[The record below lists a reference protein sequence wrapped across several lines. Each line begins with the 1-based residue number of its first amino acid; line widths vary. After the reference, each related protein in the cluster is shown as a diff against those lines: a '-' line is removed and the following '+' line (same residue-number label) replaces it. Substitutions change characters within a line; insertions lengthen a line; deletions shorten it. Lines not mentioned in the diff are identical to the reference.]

1 MSTSITLIGAPV
13 QSGARRRGC
22 VMGPDA
28 LRTAGLD
35 RALAEL
41 GHDVTD
47 LGNLEAVALDVP
59 SHPNDELYEL
69 GQSAGWVAALQD
81 AGAGIAKSRVPIF
94 MGGDHLMAAGTVPGM
109 AAQAGAQPLFV
120 LWLDAHSD
128 IHTLDSTE
136 SGNLHGTP
144 IAYLTGLAD
153 FTPHFPAPVATVA
166 PGNICMIGLRSVD
179 GHEKRAVAEA
189 GIDVIDMRAIDER
202 GIAAPLRAF
211 LDRVRAAGG
220 ALHVSFD
227 VDFLDPSIAP
237 AVGTTVPGGATFRE
251 AHLVME
257 TLHDSG
263 LVTSL
268 DIAELNPFLDDRG
281 RTATLMVDLVSS
293 LFGKSV
299 LDRPTR
305 GRT

>member
-1 MSTSITLIGAPV
+1 MTKEITLIGAPV
-13 QSGARRRGC
+13 ESGAGRRGC

-28 LRTAGLD
+28 LRTAGLA

-47 LGNLEAVALDVP
+47 RGNLVSETTPRPPAPNPAIHDLD
-59 SHPNDELYEL
+59 LC
-69 GQSAGWVAALQD
+69 AGWVEALQSVD
-81 AGAGIAKSRVPIF
+81 VPAGTVPIF
-94 MGGDHLMAAGTVPGM
+94 MGGDHLMAAGTVPAM
-109 AAQAGAQPLFV
+109 AARSERPLFV

-128 IHTLDSTE
+128 IHDLTSTD

-144 IAYLTGLAD
+144 VAYYTGRAD
-153 FTPHFPAPVATVA
+153 FTPHFPAPRATVDPA
-166 PGNICMIGLRSVD
+166 NICMIGLRSVD
-179 GHEKRAVAEA
+179 PFEKAALADA
-189 GIDVIDMRAIDER
+189 GIDVTDMRAIDER
-202 GIAAPLRAF
+202 GIAAPLGAF
-211 LDRVRAAGG
+211 LDRVRDAGG
-220 ALHVSFD
+220 DLHVSFD
-227 VDFLDPSIAP
+227 VDFLEPSIAP

-257 TLHDSG
+257 MLHDAD

-268 DIAELNPFLDDRG
+268 DLAELNPFLDDRG
-281 RTATLMVDLVSS
+281 RTATLLVDLVSS

-305 GRT
+305 SRT